1 MLTFSSVG
9 SITDRIVSLRE
20 GHRGIL
26 MFGKSR
32 LKQGIKTTK
41 LYDTI
46 HGVYNFFVSVKFA
59 NSLLA
64 SLAEGLLNLSLFSF
78 FRVGTTIV
86 LFLQAAPERRKP
98 ER

>member
-64 SLAEGLLNLSLFSF
+64 SLAEGLINLSLFSF
-78 FRVGTTIV
+78 FLGWNHNSA
-86 LFLQAAPERRKP
+86 LFQAAPERRKP